1 MSLVNKIIIVLSLT
15 LLSCSSEPD
24 SNTSQQVISNN
35 IIASKGPVSI
45 QPVEAVKGTVLILK
59 AEGSLINDSEI
70 QWLIDG
76 IASESAKS
84 TRFDTSQLR
93 KGNTVRVV
101 IIKGDKEFQ
110 SNEIT
115 IRNTA
120 PSIINAKLL
129 PQLPTSVSTFTTQVN
144 SRDIDNDM
152 VSYSYKWFV
161 NDDYRGNDSFLE
173 TEMNRGD
180 IVSVEIAPT
189 DREDTG
195 KSVSLTSQVFNSL
208 PVVTES
214 VPVIKGNIYKHRID
228 VSDPDGDTLTFTLKK
243 GPEGMSID
251 QSGVLFWKIKPDDSG
266 DHDIEVLIN
275 DNHGAEILIPI
286 STSIK
291 F

>member
-1 MSLVNKIIIVLSLT
+1 MSFVNIVIIMLSLI
-15 LLSCSSEPD
+15 LLSCSSQPD
-24 SNTSQQVISNN
+24 NNTSQQVISNN
-35 IIASKGPVSI
+35 IISSKGPVRI
-45 QPVEAVKGTVLILK
+45 QPVEAVKGTVLIIK

-93 KGNTVRVV
+93 KGNTVRAV

-144 SRDIDNDM
+144 SKDIDNDM
-152 VSYSYKWFV
+152 VSYNYKWFV
-161 NDDYRGNDSFLE
+161 KDEYRGNDSFLD
-173 TEMNRGD
+173 TELQRGD
-180 IVSVEIAPT
+180 DVRVEISPT

-208 PVVTES
+208 PVVIES
-214 VPVIKGNIYKHRID
+214 VPVIKGNLYKHRID

-266 DHDIEVLIN
+266 DHDIEVLIS
-275 DNHGAEILIPI
+275 DNHGSEILVPI
-286 STSIK
+286 FTSIK